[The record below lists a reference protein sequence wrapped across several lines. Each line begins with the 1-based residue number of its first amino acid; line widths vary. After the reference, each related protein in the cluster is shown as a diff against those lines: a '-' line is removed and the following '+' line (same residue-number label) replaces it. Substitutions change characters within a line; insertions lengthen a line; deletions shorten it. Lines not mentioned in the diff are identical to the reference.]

1 MSALSGYFHLLLMAH
16 KLDKIFAQEYKF
28 HATRKWRFDF
38 ADPENKVAVEIDGG
52 VFAGGRHTRG
62 VGFRADCEKINAA
75 AVLGWRVLRY
85 VDKNG
90 MRQFSHDYR
99 DLLENDNKAQAA

>member
-1 MSALSGYFHLLLMAH
+1 MSALSNFFWLLLMANDLH
-16 KLDKIFAQEYKF
+16 RKFQKEYKF
-28 HATRKWRFDF
+28 HPKRKWRFDF
-38 ADPENKVAVEIDGG
+38 ADPANKVAVEIDGG

-62 VGFRADCEKINAA
+62 AGFRADCEKINAA

-90 MRQFSHDYR
+90 MRSFGADYQA
-99 DLLENDNKAQAA
+99 LLENDRRAQAA